1 MVFQR
6 NEMTENSEFDLTV
19 IGSGPGG
26 YVASI
31 RAAQLGL
38 KVACVDKAPSLG
50 GTCLRVGCIP
60 SKVLLE
66 SSAHFVFANKQLAQ
80 HGVMVDAPRLDLG
93 RMMKRKQQTVNM
105 LGKGVETL
113 FKKNKITSIK
123 GQACITAPG
132 QVRVLA
138 EDGSDSTIQSKN
150 ILIATGSQ
158 SAALP
163 QVPFDGERIVSSQE
177 ALSFESVP
185 EHLVVIGGGYI
196 GLELGSVWSRLGAKV
211 TVLEMLPQIFP
222 GMDGEA
228 AQEAQRILNRQG
240 LVFQFG
246 KKVLSA
252 GRQGDGCRIELD
264 GGEVIE
270 CSHVLVAVG
279 RKPFTG
285 SLGLEELGVQADER
299 GCIQV
304 NERFETNVP
313 GVYALGDVIPGPML
327 AHKAEEEAV
336 AFAEQLCGNEANVDY
351 DLIPAVVYTHPELAM
366 IGATE
371 EALQSKGIAYRKGM
385 FHFRANGRAR
395 ATGDVD
401 GWVKMLA
408 DEETDRVLGVHI
420 LGENAG
426 ELIHEAAVAM
436 HHQSTSQDLA
446 RICHAHPTFS
456 EAVKEAALSVDD
468 RTIHS

>member
-1 MVFQR
+1 MVSQP
-6 NEMTENSEFDLTV
+6 NVMTEMSEFDLTV

-38 KVACVDKAPSLG
+38 KVACVDKASSLG

-66 SSAHFVFANKQLAQ
+66 SSGHFVFAGKQLAQ
-80 HGVMVDAPRLDLG
+80 HGIFVDSPRLDLA
-93 RMMKRKQQTVNM
+93 RMMKRKQQTVTM

-113 FKKNKITSIK
+113 FKKNKITSIQ
-123 GQACITAPG
+123 GQAGITGPG

-138 EDGSDSTIQSKN
+138 DDGSDSMIQTKN

-158 SAALP
+158 PVALP
-163 QVPFDGERIVSSQE
+163 QVPFDGERIVTSQE

-185 EHLVVIGGGYI
+185 DHLVVIGGGYI
-196 GLELGSVWSRLGAKV
+196 GLELGSVWNRLGSKV
-211 TVLEMLPQIFP
+211 TVLEMLPHIFP
-222 GMDGEA
+222 GMDGETA
-228 AQEAQRILNRQG
+228 REAQRILHRQG
-240 LVFQFG
+240 LSFQFG

-252 GRQGDGCRIELD
+252 TRDEDGCRIALD

-279 RKPFTG
+279 RKPFTAN
-285 SLGLEELGVQADER
+285 LGLEVLGVQMDER
-299 GCIQV
+299 GCISV

-313 GVYALGDVIPGPML
+313 GLFALGDVIRGPML
-327 AHKAEEEAV
+327 AHKAEEEGV
-336 AFAEQLCGNEANVDY
+336 AFAEQLCGKEAHVDY

-366 IGATE
+366 IGAHE
-371 EALQSKGIAYRKGM
+371 ESLQTRGVAYRKGM

-395 ATGDVD
+395 TTGDVD

-408 DEETDRVLGVHI
+408 DEATDRILGVHI

-436 HHQSTSQDLA
+436 QRQATSQDLA
-446 RICHAHPTFS
+446 RICYAHPTFS
-456 EAVKEAALSVDD
+456 EALKEAALSVDD